1 MSLRESHVLLYFCL
15 NRRLVLKVVPYGPM
29 TSLES
34 AAEESVTVPA
44 SIASSSRLQSG
55 KKDRGKPHWKNF

>member
-1 MSLRESHVLLYFCL
+1 MSLCKRHVPLYFCS
-15 NRRLVLKVVPYGPM
+15 NRCLVLKAVPYGPM
-29 TSLES
+29 ASLES

-55 KKDRGKPHWKNF
+55 KKDKGKPHWENF

>member
-1 MSLRESHVLLYFCL
+1 MSLCETHVLLYFCL
-15 NRRLVLKVVPYGPM
+15 NRRLVLKAVPYGPM
-29 TSLES
+29 ASLEN